1 MWREKRRKPSS
12 ERGFAGI
19 LGCEDRKFCANASE
33 SIKAICYHQI
43 AVFRKMCFSLRKL
56 AKKKSH
62 CSCIFQKRLLPLPR
76 ICVFTREHALR
87 KISKNRVKY
96 PWGLWPFGLDVIAY
110 LPSLKGTLLRGCLFL
125 FPPL

>member
-56 AKKKSH
+56 AKKKISL
-62 CSCIFQKRLLPLPR
+62 FLY
-76 ICVFTREHALR
+76 
-87 KISKNRVKY
+87 ISKKAITFAPNMCVY
-96 PWGLWPFGLDVIAY
+96 P
-110 LPSLKGTLLRGCLFL
+110 
-125 FPPL
+125 